1 MVVQEMSMKDSLL
14 PPDDLPPSTAT
25 PLDRLLRLRL
35 QETAGRRFFEGC
47 DRITQTILSR
57 CRWAITANPDIPT
70 LSITCADTETYW
82 YIISNLEEIATSL
95 RTIADLARI
104 QIYPPI
110 DGCTPMQLDMD
121 ELPSR
126 DQIY

>member
-1 MVVQEMSMKDSLL
+1 MTDFLL
-14 PPDDLPPSTAT
+14 PPDDSPPVTTT

-35 QETAGRRFFEGC
+35 QETAGQRFFEGC
-47 DRITQTILSR
+47 DRMTQTILSH
-57 CRWAITANPDIPT
+57 CHWAIAANPDIPT

-82 YIISNLEEIATSL
+82 SIISNLEEIASSL
-95 RTIADLARI
+95 RSIADLARI
-104 QIYPPI
+104 QIYPPV
-110 DGCTPMQLDMD
+110 DSGMPMELDAD